1 MKRPIVINLKLKAI
15 LTALVLALTP
25 LFILAALN
33 LWSVRQSLT
42 DVANQTL
49 TIAAEQTANR
59 IDQFLLENLMEIR
72 AAGQLSPFAE
82 YLKLSPKKRPGS
94 MEEIRVTTIL
104 RTLSR
109 KNLFLPTPCGVLDA
123 SGINILDTKSWRMGE
138 NESQTIY
145 FQTPIQTGA
154 PYISPILFPSK
165 VSRQAFFYVSGPIF
179 NVAGIVVGVLRMQVS
194 IAFLE
199 DFIASTSGLAGPDS
213 FGLLLDKNHLI
224 LAHSKNQ
231 GMVFKTSRPL
241 SEQLFEQLQSAGQ
254 LPQTLRGDLAMELP
268 TLEKA
273 LQTDTGST
281 VFTAALTPGSSQSD
295 QAVSVALGQAN
306 WRVVV
311 AQPRDTFLKPI
322 GKQINSTLWL
332 VCVISLIVI
341 AVAIMVA
348 HQLTRPILNM
358 TDIARQIATGDLT
371 VQVPIPSHDELGL
384 LAQSFNDMTAQLRDL
399 IGSLQRSEEKY
410 RRLTENAKD
419 MIYRMT
425 LPEGKYEYVNLAS
438 VDVFGYT
445 PDEFYA
451 SPLLIKEIIHPDWRD
466 YFNEQWANLL
476 NGKAPLSYEYQI
488 VHKSGS
494 IKWLYQRNLLL
505 LNKKGVPIALE
516 SIVTDIT
523 ERKLAEQSLIESH
536 ERFLKILD
544 SIDASIYVADM
555 NNYEILFMNKHM
567 KESFDKDLTGKICWD
582 VFRGETGPCP
592 RCTNDKLIDENGK
605 PTDVVIWQDK
615 NPITEKFYINHD
627 RAIEWT
633 DGRIVRLQIATD
645 ISELKKLE
653 AQLQQAQK
661 MESIGRLAGG
671 VAHDYNNLS
680 SIIIGYAELALEQV
694 KPEDP
699 LHENLEQILT
709 AAMRSTDIT
718 RQLLAF
724 ARKQTIAPKVIDLN
738 ETIENMLNMFRRLI
752 GENIDLDWLP
762 GAKIWQVK
770 LDPSQIDQIMANL
783 CVNARDA
790 IADVGKVIVET
801 KNIRFNK
808 DDCDNHADFVP
819 GEYVSLAVSDNGSG
833 IETDILENIF
843 EPFFTTKDLGRGTGL
858 GLSTVYGIVKQ
869 NNGFVNAC
877 SEPGKGTTIRIY
889 LPRHASQVV
898 ETGNDDNIKNSL
910 SRGEI
915 ILLVEDES
923 SILKLV
929 KRILEKLGYIL
940 LATSSPLEALNLAKN
955 QSFKINLLI
964 TDVVMPEMNGR
975 VLSEQIKS
983 IYPDLKTL
991 FMSGYTADVIAHQ
1004 GILEDDVFFIS
1015 KPFSIKEI
1023 AAKVR
1028 EVLDPSQ

>member
-1 MKRPIVINLKLKAI
+1 MKRPIVINLRLKAI
-15 LTALVLALTP
+15 LIALVLALTP
-25 LFILAALN
+25 LLILAILN
-33 LWSVRQSLT
+33 HRNVRQSLT

-59 IDQFLLENLMEIR
+59 IDQFLLENLMGIR
-72 AAGQLSPFAE
+72 AAGQLSPFAQ
-82 YLKLSPKKRPGS
+82 YLKLTPEKRPDS
-94 MEEIRVTTIL
+94 VEEIRATTIL

-123 SGINILDTKSWRMGE
+123 SGVNVLDTKSWHIGGD
-138 NESQTIY
+138 ESRSIY
-145 FQTPIQTGA
+145 FQTPLRTGNA
-154 PYISPILFPSK
+154 YISPILFPSK

-179 NVAGIVVGVLRMQVS
+179 NVAGNVVGVLRMQMS

-199 DFIASTSGLAGPDS
+199 DFIAGTSGLAGPDS
-213 FGLLLDKNHLI
+213 FGLLLDENHLI
-224 LAHSKNQ
+224 LAHSDNQ
-231 GMVFKTSRPL
+231 EMVFKTSRPL
-241 SEQLFEQLQSAGQ
+241 DEQLFNRLQSAGQ
-254 LPQTLRGDLAMELP
+254 LPQTLEKDLAMALP
-268 TLEKA
+268 ALEKA
-273 LQTDTGST
+273 LQTGTGST
-281 VFTAALTPGSSQSD
+281 VFTAALTPGSRQSN
-295 QAVSVALGQAN
+295 QAVAVALGQAN
-306 WRVVV
+306 WQVVV

-332 VCVISLIVI
+332 VCIISIVVI
-341 AVAIMVA
+341 AAAIGIA
-348 HQLTRPILNM
+348 HQFTRPILDM
-358 TDIARQIATGDLT
+358 TKIARQIATGDLT
-371 VQVPIPSHDELGL
+371 VQVPIPGHDELGR
-384 LAQSFNDMTAQLRDL
+384 LAQSFNDMAAQLKNL
-399 IGSLQRSEEKY
+399 IGSLQKSEAKY

-425 LPEGKYEYVNLAS
+425 LPEGRYEYVNSAS
-438 VDVFGYT
+438 VDLFGYT
-445 PDEFYA
+445 PDEFYD
-451 SPLLIKEIIHPDWRD
+451 SPLLIKEIIHPDWKG

-476 NGKAPLSYEYQI
+476 NGKAPLFYEYQI
-488 VHKSGS
+488 IHKSGS
-494 IKWLYQRNLLL
+494 IRWLYQRNLLL
-505 LNKKGVPIALE
+505 YNKKGVPIALE

-523 ERKLAEQSLIESH
+523 ERKVAEQNLTESH

-555 NNYEILFMNKHM
+555 NNHEILFMNKHL
-567 KESFDKDLTGKICWD
+567 KESFGADLTGEICWD

-592 RCTNDKLIDENGK
+592 HCTNDKLIDENGK
-605 PTDVVIWQDK
+605 PTDVYIWQDK
-615 NPITEKFYINHD
+615 NPITEKTYINHD

-645 ISELKKLE
+645 ISELKRLE

-699 LHENLEQILT
+699 LHDNLEQILT
-709 AAMRSTDIT
+709 AAVRSTNIT

-724 ARKQTIAPKVIDLN
+724 ARQQTIAPKVIDLN
-738 ETIENMLNMFRRLI
+738 DTIGNMLNMFQRLI

-762 GAKIWQVK
+762 GTNIWQVK

-790 IADVGKVIVET
+790 IADVGRVTVET
-801 KNIRFNK
+801 KNIRFNQ
-808 DDCDNHADFVP
+808 DDCDDHGDCVP
-819 GEYVSLAVSDNGSG
+819 GEYVLVAVSDNGSG
-833 IETDILENIF
+833 IAPEILENIF

-869 NNGFVNAC
+869 NNGFVNVY

-889 LPRHASQVV
+889 LPRHASQAV
-898 ETGNDDNIKNSL
+898 ETSNDNNMEIPL
-910 SRGEI
+910 SRGETL
-915 ILLVEDES
+915 LLVEDER
-923 SILKLV
+923 SILKLMEI
-929 KRILEKLGYIL
+929 ILGKLGYTIL
-940 LATSSPLEALNLAKN
+940 ASSSPLEALNLARE
-955 QSFKINLLI
+955 QPGMIDLLI

-975 VLSEQIKS
+975 VLSEQIKE

-1015 KPFSIKEI
+1015 KPFSREEI

-1028 EVLDPSQ
+1028 EVLGEI